1 VSEPV
6 SEPVTG
12 VSTSSTGVTAFA
24 EAVTEAE
31 KLIANPPFP
40 VSEQDLAEGYDY
52 LAGSIRSS
60 LQMAFDYDLE
70 HPVLI
75 NPTHQYA
82 RQGLDNPDAVYFN
95 AYLAPEG
102 SYVVSGVRGTT
113 ADLSFQ
119 VMAGSYGPSG
129 APDSLTAF
137 DDREL
142 DIAAD
147 GSFEWRFGPELGLAK
162 GSTLI
167 IREVYDDWNAEDR
180 GQLRI
185 QRLDTAGKPRAA
197 LTAQRLAK
205 RYGVAAK
212 MLIGRINTWFAFPDW
227 FTYKEPV
234 NTLTVPRPTPG
245 GLASQFSSI
254 GHYDLADEAG
264 KDLAMIVTVPVS
276 ECAYQAIQIGS
287 RWYISTDYEHH
298 QTSLAKAQ
306 SHADPDGRFRY
317 VVSER
322 NPGVANW
329 LETCGHPQ
337 GVMMLRW
344 QRLSR
349 ELTQADGPTVEVVPF
364 DELPSRLPHHVENQ
378 ISPEEYTARIAARQ
392 VGIARRM
399 IS

>member
-1 VSEPV
+1 VSV
-6 SEPVTG
+6 D
-12 VSTSSTGVTAFA
+12 AFA
-24 EAVTEAE
+24 EAVREAE
-31 KLIANPPFP
+31 KLIANPPFE

-82 RQGLDNPDAVYFN
+82 RQGLDNPDAIYFN
-95 AYLAPEG
+95 AYLDAG
-102 SYVVSGVRGTT
+102 ASYLVSGVRGTT

-119 VMAGSYGPSG
+119 IMDGTYSAEG
-129 APDSLTAF
+129 APNTVAAF

-142 DIAAD
+142 DVQPD
-147 GSFEWRFGPELGLAK
+147 GSFEWRFGPELGLGK
-162 GSTLI
+162 GATLI
-167 IREVYDDWNAEDR
+167 VREVYDDWSTEER

-185 QRLDTAGKPRAA
+185 QRLDTAGRPRAA
-197 LTAQRLAK
+197 LTPERVAK

-212 MLIGRINTWFAFPDW
+212 MLVGRINTWFAFPEW

-234 NTLTVPRPTPG
+234 NTLTVPKSTPG

-254 GHYDLADEAG
+254 GHYSLADDEA
-264 KDLAMIVTVPVS
+264 MVVTVPVC
-276 ECAYQAIQIGS
+276 EAAPYQAIQIGS

-298 QTSLAKAQ
+298 QTSLTRAQ
-306 SHADPDGRFRY
+306 SQADPDGRLRY

-322 NPGVANW
+322 DPGIANW

-344 QRLSR
+344 QRLAR
-349 ELTQADGPTVEVVPF
+349 DLTAADGPAVEVVPF
-364 DELPSRLPHHVENQ
+364 DEVPSHLPFYESNRVTA
-378 ISPEEYTARIAARQ
+378 EEYAARIEARQ

>member
-1 VSEPV
+1 VSV
-6 SEPVTG
+6 D
-12 VSTSSTGVTAFA
+12 AFV
-24 EAVTEAE
+24 EAIREAE

-70 HPVLI
+70 HPILI

-95 AYLAPEG
+95 AYLDAG
-102 SYVVSGVRGTT
+102 ASYVVSGVRGTT

-119 VMAGSYGPSG
+119 IMDGTYSSEG
-129 APDSLTAF
+129 APNTVAAF

-142 DIAAD
+142 DVAAD
-147 GSFEWRFGPELGLAK
+147 GSFEWRFGPELGLSK

-167 IREVYDDWNAEDR
+167 IREVYDDWNAEER
-180 GQLRI
+180 GRIRI
-185 QRLDTAGKPRAA
+185 QRVDTAGQPRAA
-197 LTAQRLAK
+197 VTPERVAK

-212 MLIGRINTWFAFPDW
+212 MLVGRINTWFAFPDW

-234 NTLTVPRPTPG
+234 NTLTAPASTPG

-254 GHYDLADEAG
+254 GHYDLADDQA
-264 KDLAMIVTVPVS
+264 IVVTVPVS
-276 ECAYQAIQIGS
+276 ETAYQAIQIGS
-287 RWYISTDYEHH
+287 RWYVSTDYEHH
-298 QTSLAKAQ
+298 QTSLSKAQ
-306 SHADPDGRFRY
+306 SQADPDGTFRF
-317 VVSER
+317 VISER
-322 NPGVANW
+322 NPGIANW

-344 QRLSR
+344 QRLAR
-349 ELTQADGPTVEVVPF
+349 DLTASDGPTVEVVPF
-364 DELPSRLPHHVENQ
+364 GDIASRLPHLEDNRVT
-378 ISPEEYTARIAARQ
+378 PDEYTARIVARQ